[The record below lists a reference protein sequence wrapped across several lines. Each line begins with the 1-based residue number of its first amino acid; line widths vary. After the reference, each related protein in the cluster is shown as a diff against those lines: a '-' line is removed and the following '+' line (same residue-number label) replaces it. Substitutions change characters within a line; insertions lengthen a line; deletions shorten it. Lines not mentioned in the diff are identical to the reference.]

1 MMFNIYTRKYL
12 IWIAASAAF
21 TFLCCPVHAD
31 DTKKAKEA
39 YMQGQKLSEEGRHAE
54 AADAFREANRL
65 RPSYRILYMLGLSEA
80 SAGRNQAALEAYEAY
95 LAEGGDKISSE
106 RRKWVDGEIER
117 LKKAVDAEKVSE
129 DHPASDAE
137 SLRLAKRAYQS
148 GMMAYEEGRYV
159 EASEHFREA
168 NRIKSSW
175 KLWLNI
181 GQAEAAADRYGLAI
195 EAFGTYLTIGAE
207 KVSAE
212 NRTYVENEI
221 ARLKKM
227 IGYVE
232 VSAPDGARIS
242 IDGIS
247 RGMAPLP
254 SPIPV
259 AAGTRHQLAVSY
271 EDVFIL
277 DRIIRVSAG
286 LTVQMSARKRTEI
299 AQPQEIPELMEEE
312 TEDEEPEEGMS
323 DLELAGWITLGSGA
337 AILAGGA
344 VTGALALMKQGELED
359 KCPEKQCDDSE
370 SLSLKDDTEQMA
382 LITDI
387 LIPVGGAI
395 AATGAVLLIIDAVSG
410 ESENESV
417 SLTPFTAAGSAGLS
431 IEGKF

>member
-1 MMFNIYTRKYL
+1 MIINICTRAFL
-12 IWIAASAAF
+12 IQITAFAALI
-21 TFLCCPVHAD
+21 FLSFPANAD
-31 DTKKAKEA
+31 NTQKAKES

-65 RPSYRILYMLGLSEA
+65 RASYRILYMLGQSEA
-80 SAGRNQAALEAYEAY
+80 NAGRNQAALEAYETY
-95 LAEGGDKISSE
+95 LVEGGDRISSE
-106 RRKWVDGEIER
+106 RRKWVESEIKR
-117 LKKAVDAEKVSE
+117 LKKAITAEKT
-129 DHPASDAE
+129 DGNRPANDAG
-137 SLRLAKRAYQS
+137 SLRLAKQAYQS
-148 GMMAYEEGRYV
+148 GMKAYEEGRYV
-159 EASEHFREA
+159 EASDYFREA
-168 NRIKSSW
+168 NRLRSSW

-221 ARLKKM
+221 SRLKKM

-232 VSAPDGARIS
+232 VYAPDGARIN

-247 RGMAPLP
+247 RGVAPLP

-259 AAGTRHQLAVSY
+259 AAGTRHQLTVSY

-277 DRIIRVSAG
+277 DRIVRVSAG
-286 LTVQMSARKRTEI
+286 LTVQMRARKKTMV
-299 AQPQEIPELMEEE
+299 AQPQEVPELLEED
-312 TEDEEPEEGMS
+312 TEDKESEEGMS
-323 DLELAGWITLGSGA
+323 DLELAGWIMLGSGA

-359 KCPEKQCDDSE
+359 KCPEKQCADSGN
-370 SLSLKDDTEQMA
+370 LSLRNDTEQMA

-387 LIPVGGAI
+387 LIPAGGAI

-410 ESENESV
+410 ESEGGIV
-417 SLTPFTAAGSAGLS
+417 SLTPFTATGSAGLS